1 MSVYIDSSALAKR
14 YVYGNSNP
22 KITNSYLESVQA
34 PITSVLTIVEVRRVI
49 GRYVSSI
56 EGVMAGTLLKRDLSS
71 MVLVEV
77 SPEIVENAAEIA
89 ARTQL
94 RTLDSLHLA
103 SAMAAACN
111 QILTFDKVQSQVA
124 QVVRNLTGNPG
135 IATCCGVGAGCG

>member
-1 MSVYIDSSALAKR
+1 VSVYIDSSALAKR
-14 YVYGNSNP
+14 YVREAEYQL
-22 KITNSYLESVQA
+22 TNSYLESVQD

-49 GRYVSSI
+49 GRYVSVI

-89 ARTQL
+89 SRTQL

-103 SAMAAACN
+103 SAIAVSCT
-111 QILTFDKVQSQVA
+111 QILTFDRTQAQVA
-124 QVVRNLTGNPG
+124 RSLG
-135 IATCCGVGAGCG
+135 ISPVILE